1 MTQLDLATLKSLA
14 PIESVIRSRGI
25 ALMRRGSSLVGLC
38 PFHDDTHP
46 SLSVT
51 PERGLFHCFACGAG
65 GDVIRF
71 VERLDGVTF
80 PEALR
85 ILAGHTG
92 YTAMNAEKP
101 EEREQQRSIPLDPGA
116 QKELRNVLT
125 CYRRTLQRTPE
136 ALEYLESRGLMHPDL
151 IEKFHVGYADGS
163 LLDLIP
169 APPSREG
176 RYLRDQFT
184 ACGILRHKNNQYH
197 EHMRGRIVVP
207 FIDET
212 GLIHQMYGRR
222 ITRTGSSPAHLY
234 LPFQKSS
241 CVFHAEAFTAETL
254 IVCEGVLDALSF
266 FCAGMPHVTCTT
278 SAGDIP
284 TGFLDAIDK
293 GNVRRVL
300 IAFDADEAGDAGA
313 VRLAGLLKERGIETA
328 RVQFKR
334 GES

>member
-1 MTQLDLATLKSLA
+1 
-14 PIESVIRSRGI
+14 
-25 ALMRRGSSLVGLC
+25 
-38 PFHDDTHP
+38 
-46 SLSVT
+46 
-51 PERGLFHCFACGAG
+51 
-65 GDVIRF
+65 VIRF
-71 VERLDGVTF
+71 VERLDGVSFT
-80 PEALR
+80 EALR
-85 ILAGHTG
+85 ILSGHTGHTGHTG
-92 YTAMNAEKP
+92 YTAAADGSLPQSPQLTSQLPSPLRVMMRKPPGITAMNAEKP

-151 IEKFHVGYADGS
+151 ITKFHVGYSDGS

-234 LPFQKSS
+234 LPFQKHS
-241 CVFHAEAFTAETL
+241 CVFHPEAFTAETL
-254 IVCEGVLDALSF
+254 IVCEGVFDALSF

-328 RVQFKR
+328 RVQFPVCPTGRPVAKR
-334 GES
+334 GGEP